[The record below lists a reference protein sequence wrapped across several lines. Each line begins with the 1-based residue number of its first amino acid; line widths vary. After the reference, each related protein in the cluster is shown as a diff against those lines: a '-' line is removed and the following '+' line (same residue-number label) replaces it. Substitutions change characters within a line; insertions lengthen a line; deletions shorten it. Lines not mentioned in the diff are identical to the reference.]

1 MSYNYMHEAVV
12 LASYYFWAEIVLISY
27 MNNTMLEMT
36 YIEECVEYL
45 FDVKSWLFI
54 SNSQVVLLMGGVSNL
69 FSVVPNPT
77 PKAAILCEWVKKR
90 I

>member
-1 MSYNYMHEAVV
+1 
-12 LASYYFWAEIVLISY
+12 
-27 MNNTMLEMT
+27 MLEMM

-54 SNSQVVLLMGGVSNL
+54 SNSQVVLLMGEVSNL

-77 PKAAILCEWVKKR
+77 PKAAILCE
-90 I
+90 